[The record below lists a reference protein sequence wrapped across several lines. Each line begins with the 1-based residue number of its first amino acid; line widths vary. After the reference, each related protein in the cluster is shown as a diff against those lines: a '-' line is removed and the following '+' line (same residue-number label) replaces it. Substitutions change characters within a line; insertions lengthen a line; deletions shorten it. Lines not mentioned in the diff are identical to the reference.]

1 MMSPPRPEAPSLSA
15 QQESSDAW
23 DVLRAA
29 VLADT
34 LVTAAASG
42 RRRGA
47 GPPRWERVEIRPV
60 TLSSGRHLQVTTF
73 DLVQAFT
80 HNHPVGDAARI
91 AVEELIAEPFGS
103 WAVTTTQARLGIEV
117 TRKGK
122 AIVHRHRLDQPVA
135 PATSH
140 DRSKPRLLDPAAPY
154 LRAVGISDASGNI
167 KPSRQAKYR
176 QVEEF
181 CRQLSEALDAAGSR
195 LAQLSDARPLRVV
208 DLGCGNAYLT
218 FAAHHVLAEVR
229 GLPIDMVGVDV
240 KAQARERNT
249 AIADELGW
257 SGSLRFEQGDIAGAQ
272 VGAPDV
278 VLALHACDTATDDA
292 LARAL
297 DWQATLVLSAP
308 CCHHDLQSRLAAGSV
323 PEAFRMVTR
332 HGILRER
339 LADTLTDAVR
349 ASLLRTAGYQV
360 DVREFVGSEHTP
372 RNTLLRAIR
381 TEDAQTAATGRR
393 EYHAFLTTWG
403 VRPRLA
409 ELL

>member
-1 MMSPPRPEAPSLSA
+1 MPAE
-15 QQESSDAW
+15 QENPDAW
-23 DVLRAA
+23 NVLREAL
-29 VLADT
+29 LADT
-34 LVTAAASG
+34 LVSATASG
-42 RRRGA
+42 RRRGTE
-47 GPPRWERVEIRPV
+47 PPRWDRVALRPV
-60 TLSSGRHLQVTTF
+60 DLTSGRHLQVTAF
-73 DLVQAFT
+73 DQQQALT
-80 HNHPVGDAARI
+80 RNHLRGDPARV
-91 AVEELIAEPFGS
+91 AVEELIRQPFGS
-103 WAVTTTQARLGIEV
+103 WAVTTTQVRLGVEV

-122 AIVHRHRLDQPVA
+122 VLVHRHRLEQPAA

-140 DRSKPRLLDPAAPY
+140 DRPKPRLLDPAAPY
-154 LRAVGISDASGNI
+154 LRAVGISDASGRV

-176 QVEEF
+176 QIEEF
-181 CRQLSEALDAAGSR
+181 CRQLSEALDAAGAR
-195 LAQLSDARPLRVV
+195 LPKASEARPLRVA

-229 GLPIDMVGVDV
+229 GLPVDMVGVDV

-249 AIADELGW
+249 AIAEQLGW
-257 SGSLRFEQGDIAGAQ
+257 SGSLRFEQGAISAAQ
-272 VGAPDV
+272 LDAPDV

-297 DWQATLVLSAP
+297 GWQAPLVLSAP
-308 CCHHDLQSRLAAGSV
+308 CCHHDLQTRLAAAPV

-372 RNTLLRAIR
+372 RNTLLRAVR
-381 TEDAQTAATGRR
+381 SGDEQTAATGRQ
-393 EYHAFLTTWG
+393 EYEAFLSTWG